1 MTQGGPVGF
10 SFSEAPEESV
20 ATPPSLPSPPV
31 SEEPTIP
38 VNGIDPFVAPQVIE
52 DEPVFTSDSAH
63 QLNSAAS
70 MATEILS
77 AAPEAV
83 ATDAPPDSGSE
94 LISKDMTLIAR
105 GRKKR
110 FRLH

>member
-1 MTQGGPVGF
+1 MGF
-10 SFSEAPEESV
+10 SFSEAPDASL
-20 ATPPSLPSPPV
+20 ATPSSLPGSPS
-31 SEEPTIP
+31 SEEPTAP
-38 VNGIDPFVAPQVIE
+38 LNGSGPSAASELIE
-52 DEPVFTSDSAH
+52 DDPVFTSDSAH

-77 AAPEAV
+77 AAPEVV
-83 ATDAPPDSGSE
+83 ATEAPPDSESE

-105 GRKKR
+105 GRRKR